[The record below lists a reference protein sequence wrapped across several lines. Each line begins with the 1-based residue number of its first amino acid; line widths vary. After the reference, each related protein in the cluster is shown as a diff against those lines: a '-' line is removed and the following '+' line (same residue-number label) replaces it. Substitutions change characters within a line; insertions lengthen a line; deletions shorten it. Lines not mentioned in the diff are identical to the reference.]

1 MGKAKPKA
9 TVSAAPAAPTAV
21 SVTYDLFEL
30 PTAQH
35 KAGLAGLLFQI
46 RHMEGKKPTP
56 PAIPKVLAL
65 TATSA
70 TIEFTKDSVQC
81 LFDDVYAAD
90 KVVLE
95 VKSKWANAKEFKP
108 PEDREEEV
116 KDENGKP
123 VMKDGK
129 PVTKKVKY
137 FFYEQVQPSG
147 NAIRQY
153 IKNVPEQWM
162 KLWRDMLWAIPR
174 GNPQTRKP
182 YEERADVLPCGE
194 GTATWEDLLKAEK
207 AKTNNEFRTDEVAGS
222 LWLGAQ
228 AVNPESVPFEGR
240 VEQTLLL
247 HFWPLTAQVYAPQM
261 VQPDGENE
269 FVGYVL
275 AIPEVADLEG
285 FLSDYPKLLSNLGKD
300 IRGYRPAEAVI
311 DMPAEGALSFLDH
324 LAQLS
329 GEKTTDADYNSVAY
343 NLGSVDFL
351 HLAKIGNNIKTLA
364 AGRVAPRPG
373 LLAGYLRIVGKAGTK
388 PPYAN
393 PLFRRGLMLAL
404 LEGKP
409 WFQPFGKLFA
419 EWDVSFFVPSDAPPS
434 KLSWFWVDAR
444 KKVQEVIQAM
454 PPAQNPD
461 DPPKADDLLMML
473 IHRLTRTYLAARAK
487 EKSGIDPEK
496 FKEGD
501 KIAWD
506 KLPKDFHDARRA
518 AGESLFYEFRS
529 RRDQA
534 FVQHFAQTFFATK
547 QYVSEDHYTEIGRAL
562 MTRTDDV
569 KTLTLMALSA
579 NS

>member
-1 MGKAKPKA
+1 MGKAR
-9 TVSAAPAAPTAV
+9 VRQAPAAAPTAV
-21 SVTYDLFEL
+21 TVTYDLSDL

-46 RHMEGKKPTP
+46 RHMEGKTPKPA
-56 PAIPKVLAL
+56 AIPQVLAL
-65 TATSA
+65 TATTA
-70 TIEFTKDSVQC
+70 TVEFTKESVQC
-81 LFDDVYAAD
+81 LFDDVYAAEK
-90 KVVLE
+90 KVVE
-95 VKSKWANAKEFKP
+95 VKSKWASTPEFKP
-108 PEDREEEV
+108 SEDREEAV

-123 VMKDGK
+123 VVKDGK

-147 NAIRQY
+147 TALKQY
-153 IKNVPEQWM
+153 ITKAADQWL

-174 GNPQTRKP
+174 GNPQSRKP
-182 YEERADVLPCGE
+182 FEERADGRPCGE
-194 GTATWEDLLKAEK
+194 GADAWTDLLKADK
-207 AKTNNEFRTDEVAGS
+207 ARAANGFHTGEVAGS

-228 AVNPESVPFEGR
+228 AVNAESVPFEGR

-247 HFWPLTAQVYAPQM
+247 HFWPLTAQVYVPQV
-261 VQPDGENE
+261 VQPDGESA
-269 FVGYVL
+269 FAGYVL
-275 AIPEVADLEG
+275 AIPEVADLKA
-285 FLSDYPKLLSNLGKD
+285 FLADYPLLLGALGGD
-300 IRGYRPAEAVI
+300 VRGYRPAEAVI
-311 DMPAEGALSFLDH
+311 DLPAEGALSFLEH
-324 LAQLS
+324 LARLS
-329 GEKTTDADYNSVAY
+329 GEKAEGSDIAFSISSVE
-343 NLGSVDFL
+343 FL
-351 HLAKIGNNIKTLA
+351 HLAKIGNNTKTLA

-373 LLAGYLRIVGKAGTK
+373 LLRRYLQIVGKAGEK
-388 PPYAN
+388 PPFAN
-393 PLFRRGLMLAL
+393 PLFRRGLMVAL
-404 LEGKP
+404 LDDRP

-419 EWDVSFFVPSDAPPS
+419 EWDVSFFIPTDAPP
-434 KLSWFWVDAR
+434 KLSWFWTDAR

-454 PPAQNPD
+454 PTAPNPG
-461 DPPKADDLLMML
+461 DPPPDADDVLMML
-473 IHRLTRTYLAARAK
+473 IYRLTRTYLAARAK

-534 FVQHFAQTFFATK
+534 FVQHFAQTFFAAK
-547 QYVSEDHYTEIGRAL
+547 QYVSEDHYTEVGRAL
-562 MTRTDDV
+562 MNRTDDV

>member
-1 MGKAKPKA
+1 M
-9 TVSAAPAAPTAV
+9 
-21 SVTYDLFEL
+21 TYDLFDL

-46 RHMEGKKPTP
+46 RHMEGKSPKPA
-56 PAIPKVLAL
+56 AIPKVAAL

-70 TIEFTKDSVQC
+70 TIEFTADSVQC
-81 LFDDVYAAD
+81 LFDDLYATDIA
-90 KVVLE
+90 VVRTKTEWDAQEAKPSE
-95 VKSKWANAKEFKP
+95 VV
-108 PEDREEEV
+108 EEEID
-116 KDENGKP
+116 DEDN
-123 VMKDGK
+123 DGNPIK
-129 PVTKKVKY
+129 KKVKVKY
-137 FFYEQVQPSG
+137 FFYHQEQPCG

-153 IKNVPEQWM
+153 IRDEPELWL

-174 GNPQTRKP
+174 GNPQSRKP
-182 YEERADVLPCGE
+182 YKERAKGLSCSE
-194 GTATWEDLLKAEK
+194 GAEVWGDLLKAEK
-207 AKTNNEFRTDEVAGS
+207 ARANSEFRTDEVAGA

-228 AVNPESVPFEGR
+228 AVNAESVPFEGR

-247 HFWPLTAQVYAPQM
+247 HFWPLTVQVYAPQA

-275 AIPEVADLEG
+275 AIPEVSDLEG
-285 FLSDYPKLLSNLGKD
+285 FLKDYPRLLGNLSGD

-311 DMPAEGALSFLDH
+311 DLPAEGALSFLEH
-324 LAQLS
+324 LARLTS
-329 GEKTTDADYNSVAY
+329 EKTTDIDYNALAY
-343 NLGSVDFL
+343 NLGSVEFL
-351 HLAKIGNNIKTLA
+351 HLAKFGNNIKTLA
-364 AGRVAPRPG
+364 SGRVAPRPG
-373 LLAGYLRIVGKAGTK
+373 LMHGYLQIVGKTGEKA
-388 PPYAN
+388 PYAN

-404 LEGKP
+404 LEGRP

-419 EWDVSFFVPSDAPPS
+419 EWDVSFFIPTDAPP
-434 KLSWFWVDAR
+434 KLSWFWADAR
-444 KKVQEVIQAM
+444 RKIQEIIQAM
-454 PPAQNPD
+454 PTAPNPD
-461 DPPKADDLLMML
+461 DKSPEADDLLMML

-487 EKSGIDPEK
+487 EKSGIDPEQ
-496 FKEGD
+496 FKDGD